1 MSYYRSFYDWS
12 TQEVKAKL
20 LLAMLLRKM
29 STKAD
34 EDKVVVD
41 KIMKELSGP
50 VQSAY
55 DKVMFLPNPKVNKF
69 EYDSVKQGKLLA
81 ELLKFWCV

>member
-20 LLAMLLRKM
+20 LLATLLRKM
-29 STKAD
+29 STQAD

-41 KIMKELSGP
+41 KIMNELSGP
-50 VQSAY
+50 VQSAF
-55 DKVMFLPNPKVNKF
+55 DKVMFLPNPKVTKF

-81 ELLKFWCV
+81 ELKKFWCV